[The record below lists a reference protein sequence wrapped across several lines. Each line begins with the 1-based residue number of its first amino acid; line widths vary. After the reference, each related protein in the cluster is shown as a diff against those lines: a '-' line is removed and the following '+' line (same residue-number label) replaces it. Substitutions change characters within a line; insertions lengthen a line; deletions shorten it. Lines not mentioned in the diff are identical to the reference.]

1 MKDNEKYNK
10 FVSGKMYSGSY
21 PKTYGGN
28 LDDKQ
33 EIRVPDGKIEI
44 EWHDFALEIAWN
56 GCTDWVE
63 E

>member
-1 MKDNEKYNK
+1 
-10 FVSGKMYSGSY
+10 MYSGSY

-44 EWHDFALEIAWN
+44 EWHDFALERRWPVGIV
-56 GCTDWVE
+56 GKMTCTADWVE